1 MAFEPDT
8 PLRLDPAAAQAYV
21 QQNEFLSDRRAVTG
35 RTKDDPQTP
44 ESGPSP
50 VQVEAVMDAA
60 RRAGLLG
67 ERSGRIG
74 GRVSP
79 ALVRQ
84 AKARTGLSG
93 DSELI
98 AFALASLA
106 LDDRFAEVF
115 RSVRGQ
121 VDPDLDLGL

>member
-1 MAFEPDT
+1 MAPEPE
-8 PLRLDPAAAQAYV
+8 PSPRLDPVAAPAYV
-21 QQNEFLSDRRAVTG
+21 QQNQLLSDRRAVTG
-35 RTKDDPQTP
+35 RTRQVPKTPDP
-44 ESGPSP
+44 GPP
-50 VQVEAVMDAA
+50 AVQVEAVMDAA

-67 ERSGRIG
+67 DRSGRIG

-106 LDDRFAEVF
+106 LDDRFAETF
-115 RSVRGQ
+115 GAVRGR

>member
-1 MAFEPDT
+1 MAVQDKDDLIP
-8 PLRLDPAAAQAYV
+8 PVPANPTLQVAAVIDAAQ
-21 QQNEFLSDRRAVTG
+21 
-35 RTKDDPQTP
+35 
-44 ESGPSP
+44 
-50 VQVEAVMDAA
+50 
-60 RRAGLLG
+60 RAGLLG
-67 ERSGRIG
+67 ERSSRIG

-106 LDDRFAEVF
+106 LDDRFAEAF
-115 RSVRGQ
+115 QSVRGQ
-121 VDPDLDLGL
+121 VDPDLDLGF